1 MSRVTPLIVDTDPGV
16 DDAFAL
22 VVAARS
28 PELELRAVTSVFGN
42 VDLETTTANAGRVL
56 GLLGRRDVP
65 IGRGAARP
73 LIHPTARRAEH
84 VHGDDGLGGTAEAFG
99 PVGDGPAGRAL
110 DLMTRVLESA
120 EEPVVLAAIGPLTN
134 VALLLATRPDL
145 ADRIG
150 RLVVMGGALGEGG
163 NITMGAEFNVWS
175 DPEAARRVLVEE
187 RVATTLVPLDL
198 THTVTVDEPWLDAL
212 AASGPVG
219 AALAGTRAPYLAHYG
234 RRLGVPRIA
243 LHDAVAL
250 LEAAVPGSL
259 ATVPLAL
266 EVDTSLGPA
275 RGVVLADRRPD
286 TDPDTHRVDV
296 ALPAGTDT
304 DAVRDGLACRL
315 RGRGPA

>member
-1 MSRVTPLIVDTDPGV
+1 VSRATPLIVDTDPGV

-28 PELELRAVTSVFGN
+28 PELDLRAVTTVFGN
-42 VDLETTTANAGRVL
+42 VDLAGTTANAGRVL
-56 GLLGRRDVP
+56 GMLDRRDVP
-65 IGRGAARP
+65 IGRGADRP
-73 LIHPTARRAEH
+73 LVHPTTRRAEH
-84 VHGDDGLGGTAEAFG
+84 VHGDDGLGGTADAFG
-99 PVGDGPAGRAL
+99 PVGDGPAGRAI
-110 DLMTRVLESA
+110 DVATRVLETA
-120 EEPVVLAAIGPLTN
+120 DEPVVLAAIGPLTN

-187 RVATTLVPLDL
+187 RVPTTLVPLDL

-212 AASGPVG
+212 GASGRVG

-234 RRLGVPRIA
+234 RRLGASRIA
-243 LHDAVAL
+243 IHDAVAL
-250 LEAAVPGSL
+250 LEAAVAGTL
-259 ATVPLAL
+259 ATSALAL

-275 RGVVLADRRPD
+275 RGTVLADRRPD
-286 TDPDTHRVDV
+286 ADTTARRVDV
-296 ALPAGTDT
+296 ALPAETDT
-304 DAVRDGLACRL
+304 DAVRDALFRRL
-315 RGRGPA
+315 TG